1 MTFID
6 LTEFSDLFCVDIL
19 LPGTMPEHILNMEWI
34 AVGRFQDFSS
44 IEFTINDPQIVVIK
58 EIIDH
63 LHTDGIR

>member
-6 LTEFSDLFCVDIL
+6 LTEFSDLFRVNIF
-19 LPGTMPEHILNMEWI
+19 LPGTMPEHILNMKWI
-34 AVGRFQDFSS
+34 TVGRFQDFSAVK
-44 IEFTINDPQIVVIK
+44 FTINDPQIVVIK